1 MSHIHLLIFDYLL
14 LVNLDECQ
22 TPTQYELS
30 KKCAKLNQVQILS
43 QRLGKFRLTYT
54 GSTEED
60 NSNQT
65 QVHFI

>member
-30 KKCAKLNQVQILS
+30 KKCAKLNHR
-43 QRLGKFRLTYT
+43 RLGQRFLCLLSLSAILLT
-54 GSTEED
+54 ERK
-60 NSNQT
+60 
-65 QVHFI
+65 